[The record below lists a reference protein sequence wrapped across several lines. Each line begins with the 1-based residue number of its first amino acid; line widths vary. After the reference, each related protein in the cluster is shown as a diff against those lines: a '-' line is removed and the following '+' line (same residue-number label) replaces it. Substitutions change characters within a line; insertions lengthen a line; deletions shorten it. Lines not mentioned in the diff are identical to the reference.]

1 MKFNLKNEIINIKEN
16 TKINK
21 LELINEINEISEIL
35 IQNVIDYEN
44 YKLNNENNRKCEY
57 IFIFIF

>member
-1 MKFNLKNEIINIKEN
+1 MKFNLKKEIINIKEN